1 MGQIKVTL
9 VINELHRVVKREK
22 LQGEFP
28 KFTAA
33 QVHECEFHLLDKLG
47 CDLVVFHPY
56 RSLLKFF
63 SDAQVADT
71 LLQSAW
77 NFVNDSY
84 RTDVALMYPPHLIA
98 LASLYVAYIQ
108 DKQAQPTSLDN
119 GDLRKW
125 FDKLN
130 VNLDEVRDIV
140 KRVMNMYEADVNLDS
155 ATKQRRRQY
164 LEDRFQKLYGSRYK
178 R

>member
-9 VINELHRVVKREK
+9 VTNELYRVVKAEN

-56 RSLLKFF
+56 RDLMSYCR
-63 SDAQVADT
+63 DT
-71 LLQSAW
+71 EVDESILQSAW
-77 NFVNDSY
+77 NITNDSY
-84 RTDVALMYPPHLIA
+84 RTDVSLLYPPHLIA
-98 LASLYVAYIQ
+98 LASLYVASVY
-108 DKQAQPTSLDN
+108 KKK
-119 GDLRKW
+119 DLRKW

-140 KRVMNMYEADVNLDS
+140 KHVIDMYETDAAFDEERRN
-155 ATKQRRRQY
+155 KRRRQ
-164 LEDRFQKLYGSRYK
+164 LENRFLALYAKRY
-178 R
+178 RGR